1 MNPTMMALM
10 VTEWG
15 RKAELRE
22 IERPQIHAEQILIKV
37 HYSGVSIG
45 TEMWIATG
53 KRKDCGEVPFVN
65 GYQATGEVVEIGA
78 NVTHVK
84 VGDQVAAFCATYGS
98 HAQYVATPAQ
108 FAHKLP
114 DSGIAKQA
122 SLFVQP
128 CVGANALN
136 QGGIKMGDTVLV
148 IGQGLIG
155 QATAQLARLRG
166 AYVFASDVSAERLEV
181 SARCC
186 ADVAIDVTQADLV
199 ESVHKIC
206 PDGVDVVV
214 ETTGFKNLLDDAF
227 RCVRKR
233 GRFIFEGWYPEEI
246 GFTFQLAHAKQVE
259 AFFPCFIGDPP
270 VREGVLRLMALGYLQ
285 MDPLISHSVSWQES
299 AELYNRL
306 FTPERNQ
313 LNGIVFDWR
322 G

>member
-1 MNPTMMALM
+1 MNQTMMALM

-15 RKAELRE
+15 RKAEIRE
-22 IERPQIHAEQILIKV
+22 IARPGINHDQVLIKV

-45 TEMWIATG
+45 TEMVIASG

-65 GYQATGEVVEIGA
+65 GYQAVGEVVEAGA
-78 NVTHVK
+78 NVKNVA
-84 VGDQVAAFCATYGS
+84 VGDLVAAFCATYGS
-98 HAQYVATPAQ
+98 HAQYVATLAQ

-114 DSGIAKQA
+114 DPGIARQA

-136 QGGIKMGDTVLV
+136 HGRINIGDTVLV

-166 AYVFASDVSAERLEV
+166 AYVIVSDISVDRLAVSAG
-181 SARCC
+181 CC
-186 ADVAIDVTQADLV
+186 ADVTINGGKESLV
-199 ESVHKIC
+199 EAVGKIC
-206 PDGVDVVV
+206 PNGVDVVV
-214 ETTGFKNLLDDAF
+214 ETTGFKGLLDDAF

-246 GFTFQLAHAKQVE
+246 GFTFQLAHSKQVE

-270 VREGVLRLMALGYLQ
+270 VRESVLRLMAQGHLQ
-285 MDPLISHSVSWQES
+285 MDPLISHGATWQES
-299 AELYNRL
+299 AALYNRL

-322 G
+322 S